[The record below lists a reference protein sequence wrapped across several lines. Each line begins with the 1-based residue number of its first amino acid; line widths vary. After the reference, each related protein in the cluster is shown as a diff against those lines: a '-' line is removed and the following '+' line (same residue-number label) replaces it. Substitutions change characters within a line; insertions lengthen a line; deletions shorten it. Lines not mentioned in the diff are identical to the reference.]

1 MELVKKFEKEL
12 QDMINYE
19 NSESDD
25 DQDEEIYEELKK
37 MGYA

>member
-1 MELVKKFEKEL
+1 MELVTKFEKEL

-19 NSESDD
+19 NSKSDD
-25 DQDEEIYEELKK
+25 DQDKEIYEELKK